1 MTRFDYK
8 PGQGRRLSRF
18 ALALFAAAAIV
29 APTAIAAVTAG
40 GKGGDVP
47 WNMDPQKAMRDAR
60 KAGQGMMVYFTS
72 EG

>member
-1 MTRFDYK
+1 MIRTNHK
-8 PGQGRRLSRF
+8 PGPGKRLSRF
-18 ALALFAAAAIV
+18 VVALCAAALV
-29 APTAIAAVTAG
+29 APTVFSAVAAG

-47 WNMDPQKAMRDAR
+47 WKMDPQKAMRDAR